1 MFTCLL
7 QGLSVSPNLLYLSL
21 ISCLPVFCHLL
32 VSMSARLSI
41 LSVLSLGLLY
51 LEVGSVIVSI
61 WVEERFPGLE
71 WKLISWNN
79 RNNLLHPHSCPGT
92 RAHSHWGRLQL
103 LPMPSELCSSHR
115 EGMTNNASSSGA
127 TSPMIS
133 VERLQ
138 LSPILY
144 NRWTT
149 FKEEEIHRVVTNHAP
164 SLWPP
169 RYTCK
174 TLTREATP
182 SLLGNYREQHLKKK

>member
-1 MFTCLL
+1 MFTCLPQRL
-7 QGLSVSPNLLYLSL
+7 PVYLSL
-21 ISCLPVFCHLL
+21 VSCLPVFIPAYLL

-149 FKEEEIHRVVTNHAP
+149 FKEEEIHREMAWVQAKLSH
-164 SLWPP
+164 
-169 RYTCK
+169 
-174 TLTREATP
+174 
-182 SLLGNYREQHLKKK
+182 